1 VIGLLVFGHRLLDYL
16 EHAPDLPLEF
26 DRSARVGLGL
36 EGEVHWT
43 RALMVEGGAGRR
55 DRGLPEGPRMTTPAV
70 PGFDQV
76 PFAHQGRSH
85 PVYRAGSGPAVI
97 VIHEIPGIHP
107 GMIGFARRLLDAGYT
122 VYLPSLFGRPGGPGG
137 TGSVLRSIL
146 RVCVSREFAI
156 LADRTS
162 PVVTWLRALA
172 AQAQRE
178 CGGPGVGAI
187 GMCLTGGFALAMAVE
202 PAVWAPVASQP
213 GLPAPLTARKRAA
226 VGLDATDLA
235 QVLERTRGG
244 LCVLGLRFS
253 ADRGCPAE
261 RFQRLHRELG
271 EGFEA
276 IEVDSSPG
284 NPWGIPQR
292 AHAVLTVDLVDEPGH
307 PTRAALDRV
316 LEFLD
321 QRLHP

>member
-1 VIGLLVFGHRLLDYL
+1 
-16 EHAPDLPLEF
+16 
-26 DRSARVGLGL
+26 
-36 EGEVHWT
+36 
-43 RALMVEGGAGRR
+43 
-55 DRGLPEGPRMTTPAV
+55 MTTPEV

-76 PFAHQGRSH
+76 SFTHQGRPH
-85 PVYRAGSGPAVI
+85 PVYRAGTGPAVI

-107 GMIGFARRLLDAGYT
+107 GMVTFAQRLLQAGYT
-122 VYLPSLFGRPGGPGG
+122 VYLPSLFGWPGQPAS
-137 TGSVLRSIL
+137 TGAVLGSIL
-146 RVCVSREFAI
+146 RVCVTREFAI

-172 AQAQRE
+172 ATAHRE

-187 GMCLTGGFALAMAVE
+187 GMCLTGGFALAMAVD
-202 PAVWAPVASQP
+202 PTVLAPVASQP
-213 GLPAPLTARKRAA
+213 GLPAPLTAAKRAG
-226 VGLDATDLA
+226 VGLDPADLA
-235 QVLERTRGG
+235 QVKARTGRG

-261 RFQRLHRELG
+261 RFATLGRELG

-284 NPWGIPQR
+284 NPYGIPAR
-292 AHAVLTVDLVDEPGH
+292 AHAVLTVDLVDEAGH

-316 LEFLD
+316 LAFLD
-321 QRLHP
+321 QRLHR

>member
-1 VIGLLVFGHRLLDYL
+1 
-16 EHAPDLPLEF
+16 
-26 DRSARVGLGL
+26 
-36 EGEVHWT
+36 
-43 RALMVEGGAGRR
+43 
-55 DRGLPEGPRMTTPAV
+55 MTTPAIA
-70 PGFDQV
+70 GFDQA
-76 PFAHQGRSH
+76 PFTHQGRTH
-85 PVYRAGSGPAVI
+85 PVYRAGAGPAVI

-107 GMIGFARRLLDAGYT
+107 GMVSFAQRLLQAGYT
-122 VYLPSLFGRPGGPGG
+122 VYLPSLFGRPGQLAS
-137 TGSVLRSIL
+137 TGALVGSIL

-162 PVVTWLRALA
+162 PIATWLRALA
-172 AQAQRE
+172 ATAHRE

-202 PAVWAPVASQP
+202 PAVLAPVVSQP

-226 VGLDATDLA
+226 VGLDPADLA
-235 QVLERTRGG
+235 QVKARTRGG

-261 RFQRLHRELG
+261 RFQTLRRELG

-276 IEVDSSPG
+276 IEVDSSAG
-284 NPWGIPQR
+284 NPHGIPSR
-292 AHAVLTVDLVDEPGH
+292 AHAVLTLDLVDAPCH

-316 LEFLD
+316 LGFLG

>member
-1 VIGLLVFGHRLLDYL
+1 
-16 EHAPDLPLEF
+16 
-26 DRSARVGLGL
+26 
-36 EGEVHWT
+36 
-43 RALMVEGGAGRR
+43 
-55 DRGLPEGPRMTTPAV
+55 MTTPEV
-70 PGFDQV
+70 PGFEQA
-76 PFAHQGRSH
+76 PFTHQGRSH
-85 PVYRAGSGPAVI
+85 QVYRAGTGPAVI

-107 GMIGFARRLLDAGYT
+107 GMLAFAQRLLAAGYT
-122 VYLPSLFGRPGGPGG
+122 VYLPSLFGRPGQPAN
-137 TGSVLRSIL
+137 TGAVLRSIL
-146 RVCVSREFAI
+146 RVCISREFAI

-162 PVVTWLRALA
+162 PVAGWLRALA
-172 AQAQRE
+172 AKAYGD

-202 PAVWAPVASQP
+202 PAVLAPVVSQP
-213 GLPAPLTARKRAA
+213 GLPAPVTASKRAA
-226 VGLDATDLA
+226 VGLDPADLA
-235 QVLERTRGG
+235 VVKVRTHGG

-261 RFQRLHRELG
+261 RFATLRRELG
-271 EGFEA
+271 AAFEA

-292 AHAVLTVDLVDEPGH
+292 AHAVLTLDLVDEPGH

-316 LEFLD
+316 LGFLD